1 MSGLADDFHLTV
13 GNQPSQK
20 NLVISLDHTLL
31 RLTVCPLLFDL
42 PALRYHVICQGCAE
56 VPQTS
61 QVPLHVTDGCCH
73 PFILKYYEVT
83 VWTIAPLIDI
93 SVLRSSNAEAG
104 RMHGTWT
111 GLQLTHPRRS
121 PASGRAPELP
131 FQLLRDYGQWRFP
144 PLRFASRSNRNNT
157 HNHQTLSLPHK
168 QKVESR
174 TIDTNNNCF
183 ATDVRV
189 VHHS

>member
-1 MSGLADDFHLTV
+1 MSGLADDFRLTV

-20 NLVISLDHTLL
+20 KLGHQSRPHTAQAYSVSTSL
-31 RLTVCPLLFDL
+31 R
-42 PALRYHVICQGCAE
+42 PACLEVPRYCQGCAE
-56 VPQTS
+56 VPQTN
-61 QVPLHVTDGCCH
+61 QVPLRVTGGCCH